1 MKLILNLSR
10 DDNYCQW
17 WWFMRVNH
25 IFDAIALETGNYRAI
40 CCTNFCRRKRPK
52 QKKIL
57 RAHKVCKGFWQI
69 QKCCLDLGHCIFEYT
84 EKEKYL
90 QLYFSTWWMEVSE
103 SKFTFVGN
111 PCDYHVKPT
120 IALIEA
126 IKKGATEKTEMRLA
140 NNFLYIT
147 SEARHKW

>member
-40 CCTNFCRRKRPK
+40 CCTNFCRQKRPK
-52 QKKIL
+52 QKKIFC
-57 RAHKVCKGFWQI
+57 AHKVCKGFWQI
-69 QKCCLDLGHCIFEYT
+69 QKHCLDLGHCTFKYT
-84 EKEKYL
+84 ENETYP
-90 QLYFSTWWMEVSE
+90 QLYFSTWWMKVSE
-103 SKFTFVGN
+103 RKIHFCRKSLWLSCETDNSIDWG
-111 PCDYHVKPT
+111 H
-120 IALIEA
+120 
-126 IKKGATEKTEMRLA
+126 KKGATEKTEMRLA

>member
-1 MKLILNLSR
+1 
-10 DDNYCQW
+10 
-17 WWFMRVNH
+17 
-25 IFDAIALETGNYRAI
+25 
-40 CCTNFCRRKRPK
+40 
-52 QKKIL
+52 
-57 RAHKVCKGFWQI
+57 
-69 QKCCLDLGHCIFEYT
+69 
-84 EKEKYL
+84 
-90 QLYFSTWWMEVSE
+90 MEVSE

-147 SEARHKW
+147 SEARHKSDGRKNSKKKGLIEI